1 MPFRIALS
9 GLNAATSDLNV
20 TANNIA
26 NSNTT
31 GFKSSRTEFS
41 DVFTAS
47 GLGSGNSAI
56 GNGVRVAAVTQQFSQ
71 GAVQFT
77 NNNLDLAISGEGFFT
92 MSDPTGYVY
101 TRAGSFA
108 VDRDGFI
115 VNSAN
120 QRLQVYP
127 PVPGAAGAA
136 TTFNTGTLSDLRL
149 QTSQSA
155 PQASTSGEVIV
166 NLPANST
173 PPGVAVFD
181 PADPQSYNYTTSS
194 AVYDSLG
201 NLSTATFYF
210 VKTAN
215 PNEWQ
220 VGLTIDGTQV
230 GGLQTL
236 QYSPTGTLTAPANGD
251 IVFPPYTPTTGA
263 APLNITFDFAS
274 STQYGGQFAVSA
286 LNQDGYSSGR
296 LTSID
301 ISDVGVVFARFTN
314 GRALELGQIALSNF
328 PNAQGLRQI
337 GDSSWAQT
345 FASGDVIRGQAGSA
359 SFGLIQ
365 AGALEG
371 SNVDLTQE
379 LVNMITSQRTFQ
391 ANAQMISTADQ
402 ITQTIINIR

>member
-31 GFKSSRTEFS
+31 GFKSSRSEFS
-41 DVFTAS
+41 DVFTAG
-47 GLGSGNSAI
+47 GLGSGSTAI
-56 GNGVRVAAVTQQFSQ
+56 GNGVRVAAVAQQFSQ
-71 GAVQFT
+71 GAIQFT
-77 NNNLDLAISGEGFFT
+77 NNNLDLAISGAGFFT
-92 MSDPTGYVY
+92 LRDPTGLVY
-101 TRAGSFA
+101 TRNGTFGA
-108 VDRDGFI
+108 DRDGYI

-127 PVPGAAGAA
+127 AIDGVPGS
-136 TTFNTGTLSDLRL
+136 FNTGTLTDLRL
-149 QTSQSA
+149 QTAQSS
-155 PQASTSGEVIV
+155 PQATTSGEVVI
-166 NLPANST
+166 NLPANT
-173 PPGVAVFD
+173 AVPAIGVFD
-181 PADPQSYNYTTSS
+181 PADPQTFNFTTSA

-201 NLSTATFYF
+201 TQSTATFYF
-210 VKTAN
+210 LKTAN

-220 VGLTIDGTQV
+220 VAMTIDGTQV
-230 GGLQTL
+230 GGLFPL
-236 QYSPTGTLTAPANGD
+236 QFSDTGTLTSPATGD
-251 IVFPPYTPTTGA
+251 VTFPAYTPVTGA
-263 APLNITFDFAS
+263 APLNITFDFGQA
-274 STQYGGQFAVSA
+274 TQYGGQFAVSA
-286 LNQDGYSSGR
+286 LNQDGYSAGR

-301 ISDVGVVFARFTN
+301 ISDLGVVFARFTN
-314 GRALELGQIALSNF
+314 GRALELGKVALSNF

-337 GDSSWAQT
+337 GDSSWAET
-345 FASGDVIRGQAGSA
+345 FASGDVIRGAAGSA